1 MEYTCT
7 IIIKIK
13 KNMIYF
19 FTLINFL
26 FFFFYFK
33 LPLHVFVIFSDK
45 SAFKFHFHFIK
56 NVIFR
61 INIRSLAITI

>member
-26 FFFFYFK
+26 FFFYFK
-33 LPLHVFVIFSDK
+33 LPLHMFVIFSDK